1 MRKALVVIR
10 WCDTRGCV
18 SSVRFSFSFFHF
30 VLLFYHVSHFNDL
43 GFLGMAFSS
52 FWLGMVI
59 SLLTVYDSLLSL
71 DYGTGCLVIRL
82 YDFLRL

>member
-10 WCDTRGCV
+10 WSDTRGCV

-43 GFLGMAFSS
+43 GFLGMAF
-52 FWLGMVI
+52 FLFGWVWL
-59 SLLTVYDSLLSL
+59 SLYSRFTTLDSLWIMAL
-71 DYGTGCLVIRL
+71 GAW
-82 YDFLRL
+82 